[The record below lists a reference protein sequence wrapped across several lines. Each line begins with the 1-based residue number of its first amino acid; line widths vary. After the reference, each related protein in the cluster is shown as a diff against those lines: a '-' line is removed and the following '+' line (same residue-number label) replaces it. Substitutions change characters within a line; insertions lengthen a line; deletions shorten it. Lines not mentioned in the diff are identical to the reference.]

1 MSTQMQTCAL
11 CGGQVPV
18 GSRFCQNCGHA
29 MTEESSTARVE
40 SITPPQGSPTVNVGQ
55 QYTPGNTQYPPQ
67 APTQSWQPAQQAEAP
82 RQPQYAP
89 PPTEPFAPP
98 PANLY
103 GQQPPTYQQT
113 ALQPSEQAYTPQP
126 YSNAPLNPAP
136 GQGFSLGGVSAGLGR
151 EPLVALLLE
160 LIGYIPSLPLGIG
173 HMYAGRIGRGV
184 ALMLAWWVYGGTAL
198 FLLFTIVGAPI
209 ACLMFLLWPVIPL
222 ISGFWIKRDLD
233 MERARLGTGT
243 RI

>member
-1 MSTQMQTCAL
+1 
-11 CGGQVPV
+11 
-18 GSRFCQNCGHA
+18 
-29 MTEESSTARVE
+29 
-40 SITPPQGSPTVNVGQ
+40 
-55 QYTPGNTQYPPQ
+55 
-67 APTQSWQPAQQAEAP
+67 
-82 RQPQYAP
+82 
-89 PPTEPFAPP
+89 
-98 PANLY
+98 
-103 GQQPPTYQQT
+103 
-113 ALQPSEQAYTPQP
+113 
-126 YSNAPLNPAP
+126 
-136 GQGFSLGGVSAGLGR
+136 VSAGLGR